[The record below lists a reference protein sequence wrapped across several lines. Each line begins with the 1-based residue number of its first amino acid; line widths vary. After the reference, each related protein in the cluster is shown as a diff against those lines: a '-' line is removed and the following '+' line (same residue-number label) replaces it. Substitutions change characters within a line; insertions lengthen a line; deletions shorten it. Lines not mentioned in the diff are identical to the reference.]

1 MAIIFIIGDNMTDD
15 KIREIEEILF
25 TYKDYCIINK
35 DNKYADMIADVESA
49 LFVIRKNKRFDFIDL
64 RYFKNMTYEEIA
76 EELDVDIRTVF
87 RIRKRLL
94 SKLKLHFKI
103 RRLL

>member
-1 MAIIFIIGDNMTDD
+1 MAIIFIIGDNMIDE
-15 KIREIEEILF
+15 KSKEIEEILF

>member
-1 MAIIFIIGDNMTDD
+1 M
-15 KIREIEEILF
+15 F
-25 TYKDYCIINK
+25 TYKDYCTINK
-35 DNKYADMIADVESA
+35 DNKYLDYITDIDNA
-49 LFVIRKNKRFDFIDL
+49 LFVIRKNKRFKFIDL

-94 SKLKLHFKI
+94 SKLSLHFKI
-103 RRLL
+103 QRLL

>member
-1 MAIIFIIGDNMTDD
+1 MAIIFIIGDNMTEE
-15 KIREIEEILF
+15 KIRELEEILF
-25 TYKDYCIINK
+25 NYKDYCIIK
-35 DNKYADMIADVESA
+35 KEHKYADMIADVESA